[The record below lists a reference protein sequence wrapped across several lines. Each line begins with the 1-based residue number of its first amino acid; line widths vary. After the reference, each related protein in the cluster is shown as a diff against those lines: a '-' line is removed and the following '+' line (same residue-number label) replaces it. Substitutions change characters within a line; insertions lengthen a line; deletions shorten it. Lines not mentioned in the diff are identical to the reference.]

1 MTHVVNFPLCR
12 SNKGLS
18 YYYFCYNYNYVGKY
32 FFFFYSVAH
41 KLLSICFHIWTHMF
55 GDSYHLTFVYHDSP
69 SHVRLC
75 RLSPVHG
82 NVRAFARTAEGSV
95 CEENAATPAQVS
107 AKLHLQSPGN
117 VRMYRAFRIRGEAHT
132 AHAPQL
138 VSVLASLC
146 HVRGRMC
153 KSVICTYEIIIRES
167 LTEPPL
173 FSLLTG
179 GLCVVSGK
187 EGLKCCHHYV
197 YAVKLQSYSIV
208 MPSWP
213 PPTPPD

>member
-1 MTHVVNFPLCR
+1 
-12 SNKGLS
+12 
-18 YYYFCYNYNYVGKY
+18 
-32 FFFFYSVAH
+32 
-41 KLLSICFHIWTHMF
+41 MF

-69 SHVRLC
+69 SHGRLC

-117 VRMYRAFRIRGEAHT
+117 VRMYRPFRIRGEAHT

-153 KSVICTYEIIIRES
+153 KSVRLYVRNHHKGVANGTSFVQSANRRSVCCCWQRRLKMLS
-167 LTEPPL
+167 PL
-173 FSLLTG
+173 R
-179 GLCVVSGK
+179 LCS
-187 EGLKCCHHYV
+187 EAPIL
-197 YAVKLQSYSIV
+197 
-208 MPSWP
+208 
-213 PPTPPD
+213 